1 MNVCA
6 KLKNIHQMNTEAQ
19 IRTYLKKGT
28 VAALA
33 IFSSQ
38 SKNKGFIFKVLS
50 FHLFSWKLIYPEYYF
65 FLADFIRVYPLQ
77 C

>member
-19 IRTYLKKGT
+19 RMYFKKRT

-38 SKNKGFIFKVLS
+38 SKSKRFIFKVLS
-50 FHLFSWKLIYPEYYF
+50 FHLFPGN
-65 FLADFIRVYPLQ
+65 
-77 C
+77 